1 MFFYFSICLYFV
13 IVYNINMFEF
23 LKLKKPD
30 TKLWKHKKVKIGL
43 ALGGGGAR
51 GYAHLGVIKA
61 FEEYGLEFDFVAG
74 TSAGSLVGAYYAN
87 GWSFAQMYDL
97 ASNFKKKE
105 IRTSKIPFMPSS
117 TEGIQNIIINSIGDV
132 DVNESRIPLAIVAT
146 DILSTKECIFTKG
159 NLSKAVA
166 GSCAVPAVFK
176 PVKFGDKLLL
186 DGGLQNTLP
195 SDVPKLFDCDYVVA
209 VDVHAARNQ
218 GAKSSKYF
226 EILGATMRILMSKSA
241 RLGYKYADVVLAPE
255 TKRFKSTKLEGIDDL
270 IEEGYRETIEKMP
283 QILELFNKS
292 PIPSHKKIK
301 IEKNAIII

>member
-1 MFFYFSICLYFV
+1 
-13 IVYNINMFEF
+13 MFEF

-30 TKLWKHKKVKIGL
+30 SRLWKNNKVKIGL

-61 FEEYGLEFDFVAG
+61 FEEYGLKFDFVAG
-74 TSAGSLVGAYYAN
+74 TSAGSLAGAYYAN
-87 GWSFAQMYDL
+87 GWSFEQIYGL
-97 ASNFKKKE
+97 ASKFKKKE
-105 IRTSKIPFMPSS
+105 IRTSKIPFMPSD
-117 TEGIQNIIINSIGDV
+117 TEGIQNIIVNSLGDIDINTSK
-132 DVNESRIPLAIVAT
+132 IPLAIVAT
-146 DILSTKECIFTKG
+146 DILTTKECIITKG
-159 NLSKAVA
+159 SLAKAVA
-166 GSCAVPAVFK
+166 GSCAVPAIFK
-176 PVKFGDKLLL
+176 PVKFDDKLLL

-226 EILGATMRILMSKSA
+226 DILGATMRVLMSKSA
-241 RLGYKYADVVLAPE
+241 GLGYKYADVVLAPE

-270 IEEGYRETIEKMP
+270 IEEGYREAIEKMP
-283 QILELFNKS
+283 QILELFNKR
-292 PIPSHKKIK
+292 PIPNYKKKK